1 MAGAAAPDAFGLPPL
16 ACYKPADFRSDR
28 GMMNGQNW
36 LGWTRGV
43 GVAACVLVA
52 GTLAGCG
59 GGSSLLG
66 SNSDASSSGGGS
78 SLTSRFRQL
87 FGSTSQ
93 AVGETSSKT
102 QVTQDAQDTQLTC
115 PPVSIRSGASTLGV
129 GLPGKPA
136 SGSDLRYQ
144 LTITRTARSCDLN
157 GNQIT
162 ARIGIE
168 GRVIVGP
175 AGAPPTVDI
184 PLRVAVVQ
192 EGVQDKIIFTK
203 FYRTSTAM
211 TGDNVI
217 YSFVAE
223 DVVYPVPTGDAND
236 SYIFYIGFDPNGM
249 KSQPAA
255 PRRHRGKAQ
264 G

>member
-1 MAGAAAPDAFGLPPL
+1 M
-16 ACYKPADFRSDR
+16 S
-28 GMMNGQNW
+28 GQNW
-36 LGWTRGV
+36 LRWTRSV
-43 GVAACVLVA
+43 GAAACVLAA

-59 GGSSLLG
+59 GGSMFESSSSG
-66 SNSDASSSGGGS
+66 SSSGGMS
-78 SLTSRFRQL
+78 SLGSRFSQL

-93 AVGETSSKT
+93 PVGETSNKT
-102 QVTQDAQDTQLTC
+102 QVTQDAQDIQLTC
-115 PPVSIRSGASTLGV
+115 PPVAIRSGASTLAV

-144 LTITRTARSCDLN
+144 LTITRTARDCNLN
-157 GNQIT
+157 GGQIT

-192 EGVQDKIIFTK
+192 EGIQDKIIFTK
-203 FYRTSTAM
+203 FYRSSTPV
-211 TGDNVI
+211 TGENVV

-223 DVVYPVPTGDAND
+223 DVVYPVPTADAND
-236 SYIFYIGFDPNGM
+236 AYIFYIGFDPNGM
-249 KSQPAA
+249 KSQPASRPQRA
-255 PRRHRGKAQ
+255 KKPQ

>member
-1 MAGAAAPDAFGLPPL
+1 M
-16 ACYKPADFRSDR
+16 SE
-28 GMMNGQNW
+28 QNW
-36 LGWTRGV
+36 LRWTRSIGA
-43 GVAACVLVA
+43 VACMVAA

-59 GGSSLLG
+59 GGSMFG
-66 SNSDASSSGGGS
+66 SSGSGSSSSGLS
-78 SLTSRFRQL
+78 SIGSRFSQL

-102 QVTQDAQDTQLTC
+102 QVTQDAQDIQLTC
-115 PPVSIRSGASTLGV
+115 PPVAIRSGASTLAV

-144 LTITRTARSCDLN
+144 LTISRTARDCNLN
-157 GNQIT
+157 NGQIT
-162 ARIGIE
+162 SRIGIE

-192 EGVQDKIIFTK
+192 EGIQDKIVFTK
-203 FYRTSTAM
+203 FYRTSTQV
-211 TGDNVI
+211 TGENVA

-223 DVVYPVPTGDAND
+223 DVVYPVPTADANA
-236 SYIFYIGFDPNGM
+236 SYVFYIGFDPNGM

-255 PRRHRGKAQ
+255 RPHRAKKPQ